1 MDQELQALGE
11 RVDRIL
17 TLARRL
23 ADENAT
29 QREQLV
35 AARNDNERLQQRIDE
50 ARARVETALS
60 RLPAAL
66 LGEDDDQRTPTGG
79 ANAGDTGANNATA
92 ASTASANESSAP

>member
-29 QREQLV
+29 LREQL
-35 AARNDNERLQQRIDE
+35 ATARNDNERLQQRIDE

-66 LGEDDDQRTPTGG
+66 LGEDDDPRSPNGSAG
-79 ANAGDTGANNATA
+79 AGDTGASNATA